1 MKELIKVAE
10 MLYKQIGDVQL
21 SLVHSRLNND
31 EEGNSLAISNMEVT
45 MCNTQQFLNCL
56 IYFNDNIVDLWE
68 VWHSIDIEPQKG
80 SWFVGQIGDNAYD
93 TFIAEVEGKSMK
105 DWLIG
110 CNIKRWAYIKD
121 LLPKEVLK

>member
-1 MKELIKVAE
+1 MIKVAE
-10 MLYKQIGDVQL
+10 MLYNQIGDVQL

-45 MCNTQQFLNCL
+45 MCITQQFLNDL

-80 SWFVGQIGDNAYD
+80 SWFMGQIGDNAYD

>member
-10 MLYKQIGDVQL
+10 MLYNQIGDVQL

-45 MCNTQQFLNCL
+45 MCITQQFLNRL

-80 SWFVGQIGDNAYD
+80 SWFMGQIGDNAYD

>member
-1 MKELIKVAE
+1 
-10 MLYKQIGDVQL
+10 
-21 SLVHSRLNND
+21 
-31 EEGNSLAISNMEVT
+31 MEVT
-45 MCNTQQFLNCL
+45 MCITQQFLNDL

-80 SWFVGQIGDNAYD
+80 SWFMGQIGDNAYD

>member
-1 MKELIKVAE
+1 MKELIKAAE
-10 MLYKQIGDVQL
+10 MLYEQIGDVQL

-45 MCNTQQFLNCL
+45 MCITQQFLNRL